1 LPRDGE
7 SRSLTTPREKMVK
20 ISTSVV
26 RHGRYVVFQV
36 ASSASPKSMSRASPV
51 YPADLDYDDTWG
63 FALGVQH
70 VFADRW
76 LSSLG
81 GGYDTS
87 PMSKSDRTPTLPM
100 DPPVP
105 PRHRHSVQ
113 LQRRH
118 HRRCGLRIHERRR
131 CRSGSRTGPL
141 AGRIQGDYKSNDFH
155 FFNVN
160 LSWRF

>member
-1 LPRDGE
+1 
-7 SRSLTTPREKMVK
+7 
-20 ISTSVV
+20 
-26 RHGRYVVFQV
+26 
-36 ASSASPKSMSRASPV
+36 MSRASPV

-63 FALGVQH
+63 FVLGVQH
-70 VFADRW
+70 AFADRW

-100 DPPVP
+100 DRQFRLGTGIQYSFNDDITVGA
-105 PRHRHSVQ
+105 
-113 LQRRH
+113 
-118 HRRCGLRIHERRR
+118 GLRDADLDRERA
-131 CRSGSRTGPL
+131 PL

>member
-7 SRSLTTPREKMVK
+7 SRSLTTPREKLVK

-26 RHGRYVVFQV
+26 RHWRYVVFQV

-63 FALGVQH
+63 FVLGVQH
-70 VFADRW
+70 AFADRW

-87 PMSKSDRTPTLPM
+87 PMSKSGRTPTLPM
-100 DPPVP
+100 GRQFRLGTGIQYSFNDDITVGAVYEYMNAGDADLDRERGRSPVEF
-105 PRHRHSVQ
+105 RAAT
-113 LQRRH
+113 
-118 HRRCGLRIHERRR
+118 
-131 CRSGSRTGPL
+131 SRTT
-141 AGRIQGDYKSNDFH
+141 ST
-155 FFNVN
+155 
-160 LSWRF
+160 SST